1 MARKKSSGDSGA
13 LNLDSLMDALTNV
26 VAVLILVLLLVNL
39 DVTKKLVE
47 VFEHIEPATEE
58 DVQKSKDTLAKLEID
73 KRNIQNLLK
82 ETPPTAEEI
91 EEIKRLIEQIKHQ
104 IATKTEEQ
112 KKHLRSLEE
121 LKLRLAKAK
130 NDRDAEQKKTESFI
144 EEIRRLEILIN
155 STPVVEA
162 LPPTEV
168 KIPNSRPIPS
178 NAEIF
183 TAIVRE
189 GRVHLLQPMN
199 YYLEMLEKE
208 FRARKRDL
216 GLETIQKGTKD
227 ITIYDQLKTLEHFKN
242 FDFKAPPG
250 QAVTISSPPTAS
262 TFSIK
267 VTPDFKNGGTTL
279 EQLDDNDNDF
289 TEALRKIRFN
299 SNAVVIFQVE
309 TNSFLTYMK
318 ARSIVDGTRIPS
330 GWEIS
335 TMTSMSANIPD
346 VAAKPTATPPPTPSP
361 TPKAAS
367 SPTATP
373 KPTPPKIG
381 PKLD

>member
-39 DVTKKLVE
+39 DVTKKMVE
-47 VFEHIEPATEE
+47 IFEHIEPATEE
-58 DVQKSKDTLAKLEID
+58 DIQKSKDTLAKLEID
-73 KRNIQNLLK
+73 KHNAENLLK
-82 ETPPTAEEI
+82 ETPPTPEEI
-91 EEIKRLIEQIKHQ
+91 EEIKRLIEQIKQQ
-104 IATKTEEQ
+104 IALKNEEQ
-112 KKHLRSLEE
+112 KSQLQIMEE

-130 NDRDAEQKKTESFI
+130 ANRDGEQKKTEFFI

-162 LPPTEV
+162 IAPTEV

-183 TAIVRE
+183 TAMVRE
-189 GRVHLLQPMN
+189 GRVHLVPPMEH
-199 YYLEMLEKE
+199 YFEMIEKE
-208 FRARKRDL
+208 LRARKRDL
-216 GLETIQKGTKD
+216 SLETTKKGTKD
-227 ITIYDQLKTLEHFKN
+227 VIIYDQLKTLEHFKN

-250 QAVTISSPPTAS
+250 QVVAISAQPWAS
-262 TFSIK
+262 TFSIRA
-267 VTPDFKNGGTTL
+267 TPDFKNSGTTL
-279 EQLDDNDNDF
+279 EQLDDNQNEF
-289 TEALRKIRFN
+289 AQALRKLRSN

-309 TNSFLTYMK
+309 PKSFLTYIK
-318 ARSIVDGTRIPS
+318 ARSIVDGNRLPS

-335 TMTSMSANIPD
+335 ANTSMTANIPD
-346 VAAKPTATPPPTPSP
+346 VSAKPTGTPPPAPASTPG
-361 TPKAAS
+361 AA
-367 SPTATP
+367 P
-373 KPTPPKIG
+373 KPTPPKIA